1 MSFFNRYAVTVSICP
16 PNDTDCREQMTYNCN
31 LDSLLKNP
39 DILKAYVLEVSQK
52 LEERLAREGA
62 VLDGPVRDSPQIGG
76 MEWPK
81 GTQDVEV

>member
-1 MSFFNRYAVTVSICP
+1 MSFFNRYSVTVSICP

-31 LDSLLKNP
+31 LDSLVKNP
-39 DILKAYVLEVSQK
+39 DILKAYILEVSQK

-62 VLDGPVRDSPQIGG
+62 VTDGPVVEAVQTGE

-81 GTQDVEV
+81 GTQDVEL